1 MKQRKQII
9 FASSQPKWFH
19 LMYAL
24 KDLIE
29 IYNNDYKNDEDFL
42 PVKLMSH
49 EQTLAKS
56 EHQLALETIDKIE
69 QNNPESP
76 NIILSD
82 KYGALFLKR
91 KNKILDINSDLKEL
105 INQEIL
111 DFHNSEFCQD
121 YQNKKVYDLPFN
133 ITNLDTIIFNLNIMN
148 RLFELIKE
156 GGGFV
161 DEQSSIFVK
170 SKNSIDKENSL
181 AKKSFF
187 NLIKVKDKDIFK
199 GWKVDDS
206 TFRSIENA
214 LEFSSKFWDG
224 VFVDSDLVDQSTLN
238 ATIFSMDYHLQLFLK
253 SFDNYEQNLS
263 NYQDIKL
270 WNLSKTKDEIIFN
283 FKDPQV
289 KLSLE
294 KIYNTY
300 KQNLRN
306 VEIKNKN
313 FSSIK
318 YLGFDDGWT
327 NTIIRSYQCAFAF
340 GPSVGMRNL
349 SWKKEE
355 NLALKKDVLHERQV
369 RFFSDKNKEKTTYF
383 KGGSSLVLIDT
394 NQRENRATLKF
405 VNWLYNGKIESL
417 NMNVSD
423 FIIENS
429 GYFLPLK
436 TIINKQFLKE
446 LEQKLKDKKI
456 LIEKTSDEKL
466 KDKFFIQ
473 ANYLE
478 SSILSLADLLDY
490 LNLEKSKIDILY
502 YPANQKTFEVI
513 SYIKNAL
520 EKWSKNIEKSQDE
533 SFEKFYEHLLKLTN

>member
-340 GPSVGMRNL
+340 GPSVGKRNL

-466 KDKFFIQ
+466 KDKLFIQ

>member
-69 QNNPESP
+69 QNNPASP

-466 KDKFFIQ
+466 KDKLFIQ

>member
-187 NLIKVKDKDIFK
+187 NLIKVKDKDIL
-199 GWKVDDS
+199 KV
-206 TFRSIENA
+206 
-214 LEFSSKFWDG
+214 
-224 VFVDSDLVDQSTLN
+224 
-238 ATIFSMDYHLQLFLK
+238 
-253 SFDNYEQNLS
+253 
-263 NYQDIKL
+263 
-270 WNLSKTKDEIIFN
+270 
-283 FKDPQV
+283 
-289 KLSLE
+289 
-294 KIYNTY
+294 
-300 KQNLRN
+300 
-306 VEIKNKN
+306 
-313 FSSIK
+313 
-318 YLGFDDGWT
+318 
-327 NTIIRSYQCAFAF
+327 
-340 GPSVGMRNL
+340 
-349 SWKKEE
+349 
-355 NLALKKDVLHERQV
+355 
-369 RFFSDKNKEKTTYF
+369 
-383 KGGSSLVLIDT
+383 
-394 NQRENRATLKF
+394 
-405 VNWLYNGKIESL
+405 
-417 NMNVSD
+417 
-423 FIIENS
+423 
-429 GYFLPLK
+429 
-436 TIINKQFLKE
+436 
-446 LEQKLKDKKI
+446 
-456 LIEKTSDEKL
+456 EKL
-466 KDKFFIQ
+466 MIQ
-473 ANYLE
+473 PL
-478 SSILSLADLLDY
+478 DLLKMP
-490 LNLEKSKIDILY
+490 LNFHLNFEMVFLLIL
-502 YPANQKTFEVI
+502 T
-513 SYIKNAL
+513 
-520 EKWSKNIEKSQDE
+520 
-533 SFEKFYEHLLKLTN
+533 

>member
-1 MKQRKQII
+1 
-9 FASSQPKWFH
+9 
-19 LMYAL
+19 
-24 KDLIE
+24 
-29 IYNNDYKNDEDFL
+29 
-42 PVKLMSH
+42 
-49 EQTLAKS
+49 
-56 EHQLALETIDKIE
+56 
-69 QNNPESP
+69 
-76 NIILSD
+76 
-82 KYGALFLKR
+82 
-91 KNKILDINSDLKEL
+91 
-105 INQEIL
+105 
-111 DFHNSEFCQD
+111 
-121 YQNKKVYDLPFN
+121 
-133 ITNLDTIIFNLNIMN
+133 
-148 RLFELIKE
+148 
-156 GGGFV
+156 
-161 DEQSSIFVK
+161 
-170 SKNSIDKENSL
+170 
-181 AKKSFF
+181 
-187 NLIKVKDKDIFK
+187 
-199 GWKVDDS
+199 
-206 TFRSIENA
+206 
-214 LEFSSKFWDG
+214 
-224 VFVDSDLVDQSTLN
+224 
-238 ATIFSMDYHLQLFLK
+238 MDYHLQLFLK

-466 KDKFFIQ
+466 KDKLFIQ